1 MAHDRAK
8 YLKVWFWLTV
18 LTAVEVFV
26 ATAPW
31 PRPAVYSALGG
42 MAAAK
47 ALLVAMYFM
56 HLRYESR
63 WLGLAAL
70 FPVILS
76 ITALVLVV
84 TDAPILGIA
93 AIH

>member
-1 MAHDRAK
+1 MNCERTK

-18 LTAVEVFV
+18 LTVVEVFA
-26 ATAPW
+26 ATAPM
-31 PRPAVYSALGG
+31 PRGAIFAALGAL
-42 MAAAK
+42 AAVK

-63 WLGLAAL
+63 WLGAAAL

-84 TDAPILGIA
+84 SDAPILGIA
-93 AIH
+93 AIR